1 MPYDLASLPPMPN
14 GFSLLIYFLC
24 SPNKKYFVNSGEF
37 ERHCNPEF
45 IKHVFPRFYKPTA
58 PLRDE
63 DVNKSLM
70 LAVASESRFD

>member
-1 MPYDLASLPPMPN
+1 MPK

-24 SPNKKYFVNSGEF
+24 NPNKKYFVNSGEF

-45 IKHVFPRFYKPTA
+45 IKHVLPKFYRPTA

-63 DVNKSLM
+63 VVNSSLI
-70 LAVASESRFD
+70 LAVARDSRLDSSFVVA